1 MPKKRNENKKGPS
14 ARMLFKITVL
24 GDGGVGKT
32 AITVQFTMSSFVE
45 VGLSLFFLEKS
56 ENHSEAHGIFFKLIT
71 KTCKTYDPTIEDC
84 YRKQWVVDEQPCLL
98 EVLDTAGQEEYT
110 ALRDQWIR
118 EGEGFLIVY
127 SITSRPTFER
137 VERIVERVLRVKDE
151 SGLPLPPLSSSSSND
166 PYGLPT
172 SRSTPTSAGGGNGN
186 GGGGG
191 GGMWAA
197 RVPIVI
203 VGNKKDM
210 FHSREV
216 STDEGASLARRLGCE
231 FYEASAKTNSNVE
244 AAFKCLVKKIKLAK
258 QGGVA
263 VQAEKVG
270 GRKKKQKCVVL

>member
-1 MPKKRNENKKGPS
+1 
-14 ARMLFKITVL
+14 
-24 GDGGVGKT
+24 
-32 AITVQFTMSSFVE
+32 
-45 VGLSLFFLEKS
+45 
-56 ENHSEAHGIFFKLIT
+56 
-71 KTCKTYDPTIEDC
+71 
-84 YRKQWVVDEQPCLL
+84 
-98 EVLDTAGQEEYT
+98 
-110 ALRDQWIR
+110 
-118 EGEGFLIVY
+118 
-127 SITSRPTFER
+127 
-137 VERIVERVLRVKDE
+137 
-151 SGLPLPPLSSSSSND
+151 
-166 PYGLPT
+166 
-172 SRSTPTSAGGGNGN
+172 
-186 GGGGG
+186 
-191 GGMWAA
+191 MWAA

>member
-1 MPKKRNENKKGPS
+1 
-14 ARMLFKITVL
+14 MLFKITVL

-45 VGLSLFFLEKS
+45 
-56 ENHSEAHGIFFKLIT
+56 
-71 KTCKTYDPTIEDC
+71 TYDPTIEDC
-84 YRKQWVVDEQPCLL
+84 YRKQWVVDDQPCLL

-137 VERIVERVLRVKDE
+137 VEHVVERVLRVKDE
-151 SGLPLPPLSSSSSND
+151 SGLPLPSSSSN
-166 PYGLPT
+166 PYGL
-172 SRSTPTSAGGGNGN
+172 STSAGGGAAPGA

-216 STDEGASLARRLGCE
+216 STDEGASLAKRLGCE
-231 FYEASAKTNSNVE
+231 FFEVSAKTNSNVE

-258 QGGVA
+258 QGGAGEESVMPT
-263 VQAEKVG
+263 ERVG
-270 GRKKKQKCVVL
+270 GKRKKKYKCVVL

>member
-1 MPKKRNENKKGPS
+1 MGPS

-45 VGLSLFFLEKS
+45 
-56 ENHSEAHGIFFKLIT
+56 
-71 KTCKTYDPTIEDC
+71 TYDPTIEDC

-166 PYGLPT
+166 PYGLAT
-172 SRSTPTSAGGGNGN
+172 SRSTPTSAGGGNGS
-186 GGGGG
+186 GGGG

-263 VQAEKVG
+263 VQAERVG

>member
-1 MPKKRNENKKGPS
+1 M
-14 ARMLFKITVL
+14 
-24 GDGGVGKT
+24 
-32 AITVQFTMSSFVE
+32 
-45 VGLSLFFLEKS
+45 
-56 ENHSEAHGIFFKLIT
+56 
-71 KTCKTYDPTIEDC
+71 
-84 YRKQWVVDEQPCLL
+84 
-98 EVLDTAGQEEYT
+98 LDTAGQGTSKNPTRYFSMLPLPLTPLLVEEYT

-151 SGLPLPPLSSSSSND
+151 SGLPLPSPSSND
-166 PYGLPT
+166 PYG
-172 SRSTPTSAGGGNGN
+172 SNRSTPTAA

-231 FYEASAKTNSNVE
+231 FFEASAKTNSNVE
-244 AAFKCLVKKIKLAK
+244 AAFKCLVKKIKSAK

-263 VQAEKVG
+263 VQAERVG